1 MRLKAGTTIFIIFLA
16 GALVVYALPLL
27 TANRASA
34 WAQQAPKQSQC
45 DFLNV
50 GGFIIHDG
58 AQANFGVAGGCKHG
72 SPTWGHLEYI
82 DHGIG
87 LNIHSTSITAYMLD
101 ITGDPNARLI
111 CGTARTNQSGGDVNF
126 VVRTGDAGEPGIN
139 DQFDIRLKDQSGVTV
154 YDTATEEGFLHFLGS
169 SAPGSPGDG
178 SGGNIQLH
186 KPNPSTTGEFG
197 GSCPA
202 L

>member
-1 MRLKAGTTIFIIFLA
+1 MRLRAGTTIFIIFLA
-16 GALVVYALPLL
+16 GAFVVCALPLL
-27 TANRASA
+27 TANLASA
-34 WAQQAPKQSQC
+34 WEQQAPEQSQC
-45 DFLNV
+45 DFLTG

-82 DHGIG
+82 DHGTG
-87 LNIHSTSITAYMLD
+87 LKVHSTSITAYMLD

-111 CGTARTNQSGGDVNF
+111 CGTARTNQSGDVNF

-139 DQFDIRLKDQSGVTV
+139 DQFDIRVKDQSGVTV
-154 YDTATEEGFLHFLGS
+154 YDTATEECIPHYLGS
-169 SAPGSPGDG
+169 SAPCSPGDG
-178 SGGNIQLH
+178 GGGKIQLH
-186 KPNPSTTGEFG
+186 KPNPSFIGG

>member
-1 MRLKAGTTIFIIFLA
+1 MRLKAGTAIFIIFLA
-16 GALVVYALPLL
+16 GALMVCALPLL

-34 WAQQAPKQSQC
+34 WGQSQC
-45 DFLNV
+45 DFLT
-50 GGFIIHDG
+50 GAGFIIHDG
-58 AQANFGVAGGCKHG
+58 AQANFGVAGDCKHG
-72 SPTWGHLEYI
+72 SPTWGHVEYI
-82 DHGIG
+82 DHGTG
-87 LNIHSTSITAYMLD
+87 LNVHSTSITAYMVD

-111 CGTARTNQSGGDVNF
+111 CGTARTNQFGDVNF
-126 VVRTGDAGEPGIN
+126 VVRSGDAGEPGVN
-139 DQFDIRLKDQSGVTV
+139 DQFEIRVKDQSGVTV

>member
-1 MRLKAGTTIFIIFLA
+1 MRLRAGTTICIIFLA
-16 GALVVYALPLL
+16 GALVVCTIPLL
-27 TANRASA
+27 TANLAN
-34 WAQQAPKQSQC
+34 AQEQAPEQSQC
-45 DFLNV
+45 DFMTG

-58 AQANFGVAGGCKHG
+58 AHANFGVAGGCKHG

-82 DHGIG
+82 DHGTG
-87 LNIHSTSITAYMLD
+87 LKVHSTSITAYMLD

-111 CGTARTNQSGGDVNF
+111 CGTARTNQSGDVNF

-139 DQFDIRLKDQSGVTV
+139 DQFDIRLKDQSGGVV
-154 YDTATEEGFLHFLGS
+154 YDTATEECIPHYLGS
-169 SAPGSPGDG
+169 SAPCSPGDG
-178 SGGNIQLH
+178 GGGKIQLH
-186 KPNPSTTGEFG
+186 KPNPSFIGG